1 MNLSSRISFGKIALG
16 LSGLLALSA
25 TATGCTVKSDA
36 SDEYR
41 DPIPQSSDVA
51 LAVPGS
57 SSSTS
62 TTSSAAGL
70 HIAGGSGT
78 GDLASYYL
86 FTRDISA
93 GVDWGTGAI
102 LGGVWL
108 IVNQPATTISGNTA
122 TWGPGNGALDT
133 ANWRFVVKEV
143 GDKEYDWELD
153 GRPKASTNDSDFKPV
168 ISGHGYGKSR
178 PEHRSGNFT
187 IDNDEYKLL
196 EPEFGHDSGTT
207 KVTYDLRQYPAQIQV
222 ELRPNPTSLGQNDIT
237 VTHDS
242 DGSGEVDITGKDDIS
257 STKDGILEDVT
268 IMSRWNNTG
277 AGRGDAQM
285 SGGELT
291 QTVTASQCW
300 SSSFAQ
306 TYYTDSVNYQPTSG
320 DPSSCAF
327 SQSKIQ

>member
-1 MNLSSRISFGKIALG
+1 MNLPSKIAFG
-16 LSGLLALSA
+16 LTGLFALSA

-41 DPIPQSSDVA
+41 DAIPQSGDVA

-57 SSSTS
+57 SQSSS

-70 HIAGGSGT
+70 RIAGGSGT

-102 LGGVWL
+102 LVGVWA
-108 IVNQPATTISGNTA
+108 IVNQPATMISGNTA

-133 ANWRFVVKEV
+133 ANWRFVVTEV

-153 GRPKASTNDSDFKPV
+153 GRPKASTNDADFKPV

-178 PEHRSGNFT
+178 PEHRSGTFT

-196 EPEFGHDSGTT
+196 EPQFGHDTGTT
-207 KVTYDLRQYPAQIQV
+207 KVTFDLRQYPAQIQV
-222 ELRPNPTSLGQNDIT
+222 ALRPNPTTLGQNDIS
-237 VTHDS
+237 VIHNQ
-242 DGSGEVDITGKDDIS
+242 DGSGEVDITGLDDIS
-257 STKDGILEDVT
+257 TNKDGNLENVT
-268 IMSRWNNTG
+268 ILSRWQSSG
-277 AGRGDAQM
+277 AGRGDVQM
-285 SGGELT
+285 SGGELSE
-291 QTVTASQCW
+291 TVVASQCW

-306 TYYTDSVNYQPTSG
+306 TYYTDNVSYEPTSG

-327 SQSKIQ
+327 SDSKIQ

>member
-1 MNLSSRISFGKIALG
+1 MNPSKISLGKIALG
-16 LSGLLALSA
+16 LSGLFVLSA
-25 TATGCTVKSDA
+25 TAGGCALKPDS

-41 DPIPQSSDVA
+41 DPIPQGSDVA
-51 LAVPGS
+51 LGVPGS
-57 SSSTS
+57 SQSTS
-62 TTSSAAGL
+62 TTSSAPGL
-70 HIAGGSGT
+70 RIAGGSGT

-102 LGGVWL
+102 LAGVWL
-108 IVNQPATTISGNTA
+108 IVSQPATTISGNTA

-133 ANWRFVVKEV
+133 ANWRFVVKEI

-153 GRPKASTNDSDFKPV
+153 GRPKASTDDSDFKPV

-178 PEHRSGNFT
+178 AEHRSGTFT
-187 IDNDEYKLL
+187 IDNDEYKVL
-196 EPEFGHDSGTT
+196 EPQFGHDSGTT
-207 KVTYDLRQYPAQIQV
+207 RVTYDLRQYPAAIQV
-222 ELRPNPTSLGQNDIT
+222 ELRPTPATLGQNDIS
-237 VTHDS
+237 VIHNQ
-242 DGSGEVDITGKDDIS
+242 DGSGEVDITGLDDIA
-257 STKDGILEDVT
+257 TPKDGNLENVMIL
-268 IMSRWNNTG
+268 SRWNNTG
-277 AGRGDAQM
+277 AGRGDVQM
-285 SGGELT
+285 SGGELS

-306 TYYTDSVNYQPTSG
+306 TYYSDSVNYQPTSG